1 MKQSP
6 VSALGIVIA
15 MNFLTAFAPF
25 AVCCCDGFRFQ
36 GEGRFSSDRLYGAD
50 VRIDFPTIIEGS
62 SERFD

>member
-6 VSALGIVIA
+6 MSALGIVIA

-25 AVCCCDGFRFQ
+25 VVCCDDFRFQ

-50 VRIDFPTIIEGS
+50 VRIDLF
-62 SERFD
+62 